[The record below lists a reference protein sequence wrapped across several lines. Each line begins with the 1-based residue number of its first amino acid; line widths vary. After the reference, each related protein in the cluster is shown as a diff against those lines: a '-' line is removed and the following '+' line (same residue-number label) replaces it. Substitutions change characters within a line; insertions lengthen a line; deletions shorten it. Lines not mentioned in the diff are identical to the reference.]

1 MAKRSKAV
9 RQHLAMI
16 NGNPLEEDEQ
26 RDVFI
31 WIRKN
36 VIHCKALKYAYCTLN
51 GIRLRPSQ
59 LKGAKEQGNRAG
71 VLDIVIPA
79 RSADG
84 VFCGLYIDI
93 KRLKGS
99 KTSAEQIEE
108 VRWLRSQGYCADI
121 RKGHDSVIAM
131 IKEYFD
137 LK

>member
-1 MAKRSKAV
+1 MAKLPYKV
-9 RQHLAMI
+9 RQHLAI
-16 NGNPLEEDEQ
+16 VKGNPLEADEQ
-26 RDVFI
+26 KEVFI

-36 VIHCKALKYAYCTLN
+36 EYRNEALKHAFCTLN

-59 LKGAKEQGNRAG
+59 LRGAKEQGNRAG

-84 VFCGLYIDI
+84 EFCGLYIDI

-137 LK
+137 L